1 MNLIALCPLLAQQ
14 STLKAEYFNG
24 TNFEEKVTT
33 RTEANIDKTWND
45 MPPVPGLDPHFCSIR
60 WTGRITAPETG
71 TYTFSARVDDGIRV
85 WVGGVQV
92 IDNWQL
98 NDNAEL
104 FAKVDNLLDEEYVAS
119 RRPSGVRP
127 GKPQTMSVGVRLVF

>member
-1 MNLIALCPLLAQQ
+1 MR
-14 STLKAEYFNG
+14 
-24 TNFEEKVTT
+24 T
-33 RTEANIDKTWND
+33 RAGSGPFDPANSTEAHW
-45 MPPVPGLDPHFCSIR
+45 VLDL
-60 WTGRITAPETG
+60 
-71 TYTFSARVDDGIRV
+71 SA
-85 WVGGVQV
+85 
-92 IDNWQL
+92 NWQL